1 MASLDSAM
9 HARQRFLIADMKRWI
24 LYCEKFHMQYN
35 FEFLSGTRLHSTVS
49 YPVVWCIPHVLYG
62 AEIRAFGWPCET
74 LCIKMAYGCF
84 ATHCI
89 SINKHTITPMMCV
102 NMICVV
108 NRLISDWQIIYWH
121 YNIAHSHWVTHCHR
135 CLLCVIRW
143 QIRQFDQIV
152 YIEKH
157 GGDHVLSALSRYL

>member
-84 ATHCI
+84 ATHCM
-89 SINKHTITPMMCV
+89 SIKNTQWCV
-102 NMICVV
+102 SIRYVQS
-108 NRLISDWQIIYWH
+108 IDWYQTDRSSVDPLTSF
-121 YNIAHSHWVTHCHR
+121 SHWLTHYHR
-135 CLLCVIRW
+135 CLLCDIRW
-143 QIRQFDQIV
+143 LIRQFDQIV
-152 YIEKH
+152 
-157 GGDHVLSALSRYL
+157 